1 MRTSDISGAR
11 AIGTR
16 GEFYAGA
23 LLLVALVF
31 GGGGSPAPMAE
42 LIVEVSAA
50 FIFSGWLFLAGKRE
64 PIARRIWILALIVL
78 VLPLAQLVP
87 LPPSIWHE
95 LPGRGLA
102 LANLS
107 QAGGEGDW
115 RPLSLMPHQ
124 TFSSALAMVPPLLLM
139 LLCASMP
146 VEKRNALFAV
156 VAGVGFASLLIGVGQ
171 LQGGSG
177 ALRFYD
183 YTHESWIIGFQ
194 ANRNATADIF
204 LIAIIAL
211 GAFWSANARTRGLP
225 VWAFAALLATLALG
239 VVFTGSR
246 AGIALLFIAAPVSIV
261 ASRVAH
267 GSKLRRPWLVPLGL
281 AASLAAAVMASLKI
295 PSVMAVADRFAARSD
310 FRAELWEDGLTAM
323 AAYWPTGGGIG
334 AFRALFLPFERLE
347 VVDATMP
354 NRAHNDYLEILIEAG
369 VFGAAAL
376 GICAIIVATL
386 LCTAWRRGA
395 MVRNQWLFAMGTV
408 AIIAAHSLVDY
419 PLRSMSL
426 ACLLAM
432 AVGLLSVPKIES
444 ASVRGVTP

>member
-183 YTHESWIIGFQ
+183 YTHESWITGFQ

-225 VWAFAALLATLALG
+225 VWAFAALLDLSVITAGPLPPSPPELLASPR
-239 VVFTGSR
+239 FSQ
-246 AGIALLFIAAPVSIV
+246 LLEEMLARFDNIVIDGPPV
-261 ASRVAH
+261 
-267 GSKLRRPWLVPLGL
+267 LGL
-281 AASLAAAVMASLKI
+281 ADAPVIA
-295 PSVMAVADRFAARSD
+295 AVAD
-310 FRAELWEDGLTAM
+310 G
-323 AAYWPTGGGIG
+323 
-334 AFRALFLPFERLE
+334 
-347 VVDATMP
+347 
-354 NRAHNDYLEILIEAG
+354 
-369 VFGAAAL
+369 
-376 GICAIIVATL
+376 TL
-386 LCTAWRRGA
+386 L
-395 MVRNQWLFAMGTV
+395 V
-408 AIIAAHSLVDY
+408 
-419 PLRSMSL
+419 
-426 ACLLAM
+426 
-432 AVGLLSVPKIES
+432 IES
-444 ASVRGVTP
+444 ERVGRGIIKTALRRLREVRPNILGAVLTKFDASKVGNSYSSYYGYEYYRYSHDDAG